1 MNITVYATYDSV
13 QENKI
18 KGKLAVVVDVLRA
31 TSTIIT
37 SLNNG
42 CKEVIPVVEI
52 EEAMELSKNCE
63 KDEYLLAGERCSKIE
78 GFDLSNSPSEYIRD
92 VVEDK
97 TIIFTTTNGTK
108 AIRKAAGADE
118 VILGALINARAISD
132 YILSKGE
139 DVVFICAG
147 TEKKFSLDDIVT
159 VGAIISRIVDGDISF
174 ELDDLGFVCRHIY
187 ENYSGK
193 LESAIENSHHYDV
206 LKEVVIMTTL
216 YLLQEDVVSIVPEY
230 VDGIVT
236 VK

>member
-1 MNITVYATYDSV
+1 MNITVYATYNSV

-63 KDEYLLAGERCSKIE
+63 KDEYLLAGERDALKIE

-118 VILGALINARAISD
+118 VILGALINARA
-132 YILSKGE
+132 
-139 DVVFICAG
+139 
-147 TEKKFSLDDIVT
+147 
-159 VGAIISRIVDGDISF
+159 
-174 ELDDLGFVCRHIY
+174 
-187 ENYSGK
+187 
-193 LESAIENSHHYDV
+193 
-206 LKEVVIMTTL
+206 
-216 YLLQEDVVSIVPEY
+216 
-230 VDGIVT
+230 
-236 VK
+236 

>member
-1 MNITVYATYDSV
+1 MRHMIVFKKI
-13 QENKI
+13 KI

-63 KDEYLLAGERCSKIE
+63 KDEYLLAGERDALKIE

-174 ELDDLGFVCRHIY
+174 ELDDFGFVCRHIY

-206 LKEVVIMTTL
+206 LKEAGYYDDII
-216 YLLQEDVVSIVPEY
+216 YCLQEDVVSIVPEY